1 MLDLYKGWTPA
12 RAAGARKMR
21 ALRRSFFLAFCLT
34 AAAATA
40 QPADN
45 TLNRRDATAWLNK
58 IHRAAQRENYV
69 GTLIYQRGSVMHTS
83 RIQHYTDVMHNEY
96 ERLETLDG
104 KPREVLRQN
113 DVVHSLIPE
122 ARLVVVE
129 KQDQKDRFPALLA
142 TSKTDVL
149 DLYDMKQLPRERIA
163 GVECDVFSLEPH
175 DAARYAVRLW
185 AEDKTGLLMRAQTIG
200 DGGKVLEQVAFSQVD
215 IGVPSEKQRIVN
227 AIRNSNGWNHYEVT
241 YTQANLADEGWII
254 NVPVK
259 GFQKIREVHRP
270 LGELHA
276 RTPGNPGKGGGGA
289 SAPAGQGDQTG
300 VFDVLQV
307 VYSDG
312 LTGLSI
318 FIEPVSAQRER
329 REGKASLGATQV
341 VVRRVADHWITVVGE
356 VPAATVSQFAAAVE
370 YRRPKALH

>member
-1 MLDLYKGWTPA
+1 
-12 RAAGARKMR
+12 MR

-122 ARLVVVE
+122 AKLVVVE

-142 TSKTDVL
+142 TSKSDVL

-163 GVECDVFSLEPH
+163 GVECEVFSLEPH

-200 DGGKVLEQVAFSQVD
+200 EGGKVLEQVAFSQVD

-227 AIRNSNGWNHYEVT
+227 AIRNSNSWNHYEVT
-241 YTQANLADEGWII
+241 YQPANLADEGWVI
-254 NVPVK
+254 NVPFK

-276 RTPGNPGKGGGGA
+276 RTPGNPAKGGSGGS
-289 SAPAGQGDQTG
+289 SAPADPVGDQAG

-318 FIEPVSAQRER
+318 FIEPVSAQRAR